1 MAINNQVD
9 LKKTSKKVS
18 EATTTN
24 EEKIKYSNF
33 PLTRI
38 NFILMAVCGAMIV
51 IGFLLMLVGSN
62 EIEQFNAET
71 FSTRRIVV
79 GPTISFLGF
88 LGMAFAII
96 YKKKEK

>member
-1 MAINNQVD
+1 MAKNNQVD
-9 LKKTSKKVS
+9 FKKLSKKVA
-18 EATTTN
+18 EATAN
-24 EEKIKYSNF
+24 SEEKIKYSNF

-51 IGFLLMLVGSN
+51 IGFLLMLGGSN
-62 EIEQFNAET
+62 EIEQFNAEM

-96 YKKKEK
+96 FKKKEK